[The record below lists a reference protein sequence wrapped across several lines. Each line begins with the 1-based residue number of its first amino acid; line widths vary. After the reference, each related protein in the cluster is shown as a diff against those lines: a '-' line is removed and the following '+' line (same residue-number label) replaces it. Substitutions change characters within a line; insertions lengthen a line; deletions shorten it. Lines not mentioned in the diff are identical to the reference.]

1 MSASNPSKA
10 RLLARHS
17 LPIILLALLA
27 ACAAQE
33 DQFSSAPPSL
43 HVGQVAL
50 QAGEPEIAI
59 TVANGQ
65 LARKPGDPNALL
77 LRGDARA
84 AKGETRLAAA
94 DYRQVL
100 ATDPASADAALG
112 FSRLTT
118 AADPATAEAVLA
130 AVVAR
135 GDATAAI
142 WNNIGVARDL
152 QNRHAEAQEAY
163 RKALAADPDMLG
175 AQVNLAHSQALAA
188 NTAPGGSHVLEV
200 RQVLAD
206 NAQPNH
212 AAGATPDQTAEVT
225 PDQMTEAKPDQVP
238 EAKPNQVT
246 EAKPNQVTEAKPDQV
261 PEAKPKQVTEA
272 AKPADA
278 CHDAAKPA
286 SPAEALQCDPV
297 NLEARRTIV
306 YAAIDDGAYGFA
318 KDVSKEAIRLAPA
331 DPRGYLML
339 ADTDRAVGNYGR
351 ALTGLRKARSLLE
364 SPPP

>member
-1 MSASNPSKA
+1 MA
-10 RLLARHS
+10 RYG
-17 LPIILLALLA
+17 LPIVLLALLA
-27 ACAAQE
+27 ACAAQD

-50 QAGEPEIAI
+50 RAGEPEIAI

-77 LRGDARA
+77 LRGDAKA
-84 AKGETRLAAA
+84 VMGETRQAAA

-100 ATDPASADAALG
+100 ATNPDSADAALG

-118 AADPATAEAVLA
+118 ASDPAAAESVLA
-130 AVVAR
+130 AVAVH

-152 QNRHAEAQEAY
+152 QGRHAEAQDAY
-163 RKALAADPDMLG
+163 RKALAADPDMVG
-175 AQVNLAHSQALAA
+175 AQANLAHSLAVMA
-188 NTAPGGSHVLEV
+188 SAAPLGSHVLEV
-200 RQVLAD
+200 KQ
-206 NAQPNH
+206 
-212 AAGATPDQTAEVT
+212 AAALPQ
-225 PDQMTEAKPDQVP
+225 
-238 EAKPNQVT
+238 
-246 EAKPNQVTEAKPDQV
+246 
-261 PEAKPKQVTEA
+261 
-272 AKPADA
+272 AKPADIIQA
-278 CHDAAKPA
+278 KPEPTNQPKPDLTLVAKLDPSPAAKPDHPSGAATEAEACHAAA
-286 SPAEALQCDPV
+286 SPASAALPCDPAS
-297 NLEARRTIV
+297 LDARRTIV

-318 KDVSKEAIRLAPA
+318 KDVSTEAIRIAPN

-364 SPPP
+364 PPP